1 MSEPLNRAQFKAYIF
16 RRLGYPVIQVNVE
29 DEQAEDR
36 IDDALAFFSDYHP
49 LGSEKTLYVHTLT
62 EDDVATKSITLPENI
77 MAVTGLVPPTAFVGN
92 NFMSDRYQFLRQEFF
107 NITQNVSTSLIPY
120 YAAMTRISDIDFLFN
135 MSPSFRF
142 NKHKNKIEII
152 GGDTNRIFI
161 VGQKIIFET
170 QAIIDSKTYSDIWK
184 DRWLKKYATAL
195 MKRQWAE
202 NLKLYSGVPL
212 LGGITLDANSM
223 YQEAIE
229 ELNILEDK
237 LITSGS
243 APVLDEIG

>member
-1 MSEPLNRAQFKAYIF
+1 MAEPTNRAEFKAYIF

-49 LGSEKTLYVHTLT
+49 LGSEKTLYVHTIT
-62 EDDVATKSITLPENI
+62 ADDVATKTITLPENI
-77 MAVTGLVPPTAFVGN
+77 MAITGLVPPTAFVGN

-107 NITQNVSTSLIPY
+107 NITQNVSSSLIPY

-135 MSPSFRF
+135 VHPSYRF

-152 GGDTNRIFI
+152 GDTSSIFT
-161 VGQKIIFET
+161 VGNKLILET
-170 QAIIDSKTYSDIWK
+170 QAVIDAKIYADIWK

-223 YQEAIE
+223 YQESIE
-229 ELNILEDK
+229 ELTTLEDK